1 MSKPAKPKALRVLKQ
16 DRAPLYE
23 AVVNYVRKHKVSFHT
38 PGHKHGQAI
47 PAAFRRFVGE
57 TVFDM
62 DLTLL
67 AEVDSLHEPQTVIRD
82 AQMLAADAYGAD
94 ASFFLVNGSTV
105 GNQAMILSTC
115 QPGDLVLVP
124 RNAHQ
129 SVLAG
134 VLLAGCEPV
143 FLRPEINKDLGL
155 YTNVTVGTVEA
166 ALKRW
171 PQVKAVLI
179 TSPTYHG
186 IAADTA
192 RIAEVVH
199 EHGLP
204 LLIDE
209 AHGPHLKFHDELP
222 LSAMEAGADMAV
234 QSTHKI
240 LSGMTQ
246 SSLLHARSQRIDL
259 GRVRKVLKLLTTTSP
274 SYILMSS
281 IDMARRQ
288 MAMEGKRL
296 IGRALK
302 LARKAREDV
311 NKIEGLHC
319 FGREAIGQGGI
330 YDLDETKLTIAVGGI
345 HATGYEVARE
355 LNKKYGIQVEYADL
369 FSVFLIV
376 SFGNTEQ
383 EIGRLIKGL
392 RNIAAWAKGRKR
404 KRTKT
409 VRWVLPGF
417 SARPA
422 VNPRYAFFAPKETL
436 PLEKAVGRVSAETVS
451 PYPPGIPLIVP
462 GERLDK
468 EAVLAIRS
476 LQAAGCRIQ
485 GPADASLDTI
495 QVVKT
500 RGRGAA
506 KLALAQEGE
515 RHEPEKA

>member
-1 MSKPAKPKALRVLKQ
+1 MTPEKARRPLRQ

-23 AVVNYVRKHKVSFHT
+23 AVVNYVRKHKISFHT

-47 PAAFRRFVGE
+47 PASFRRFVGE

-82 AQMLAADAYGAD
+82 AQRLAAEAYGAD

-115 QPGDLVLVP
+115 QPGDLVLLP

-143 FLRPEINKDLGL
+143 FLKPEVNKDLGL
-155 YTNVTVGTVEA
+155 YTNVTVGTVEQ

-186 IAADTA
+186 IAADTT
-192 RIAEVVH
+192 RLAELVH
-199 EHGLP
+199 ERGLP
-204 LLIDE
+204 LLVDE

-240 LSGMTQ
+240 LAGMTQ
-246 SSLLHARSQRIDL
+246 SSLLHARAERIDL

-288 MAMEGKRL
+288 MALEGKRL
-296 IGRALK
+296 LDRALR
-302 LARKAREDV
+302 LARKAREEI
-311 NKIEGLHC
+311 NKIEGLRC

-330 YDLDETKLTIAVGGI
+330 YDLDETKLTVAVGGLN
-345 HATGYEVARE
+345 ATGYEVARE
-355 LNKKYGIQVEYADL
+355 LNKKHGIQVEYADL

-383 EIGRLIKGL
+383 EIVRLVRSL
-392 RNIAAWAKGRKR
+392 RAIAAWARTRKR
-404 KRTKT
+404 RKVKP
-409 VRWVLPGF
+409 VRWELPGF

-436 PLEKAVGRVSAETVS
+436 PLAQAVGRVSAETIS
-451 PYPPGIPLIVP
+451 PYPPGIPLVVP

-468 EAVLAIRS
+468 EAVRAIRS

-485 GPADASLDTI
+485 GPADPSLETI

-500 RGRGAA
+500 RGRGTAGR
-506 KLALAQEGE
+506 ALNEE
-515 RHEPEKA
+515 SHHEPEKA

>member
-1 MSKPAKPKALRVLKQ
+1 MTPEPKRRPLKQ
-16 DRAPLYE
+16 ERAPLYE
-23 AVVNYVRKHKVSFHT
+23 AVVSYVRKHKVSFHT

-47 PAAFRRFVGE
+47 PAAFRHFVGE

-82 AQMLAADAYGAD
+82 AQQLAAEAYGAD

-105 GNQAMILSTC
+105 GNQTMILSTC
-115 QPGDLVLVP
+115 QPGDLVLIP

-134 VLLAGCEPV
+134 VLLAGCEPI
-143 FLRPEINKDLGL
+143 FMKPEINKDLGL

-171 PQVKAVLI
+171 PKVKAVLI

-192 RIAEVVH
+192 RLAELVH
-199 EHGLP
+199 EHGIP

-240 LSGMTQ
+240 LAGMTQ
-246 SSLLHARSQRIDL
+246 SSLLHAKAGRIDL

-288 MAMEGKRL
+288 MAMDGVKL

-302 LARKAREDV
+302 LARKAREEV
-311 NKIEGLHC
+311 NKIEGFRC
-319 FGREAIGQGGI
+319 FGRESMGSGGV
-330 YDLDETKLTIAVGGI
+330 YDLDETKLTIAVHGMN
-345 HATGYEVARE
+345 ATGYEVAHR
-355 LNKKYGIQVEYADL
+355 LNKGHGIQVEYADL

-376 SFGNTEQ
+376 SFGNTEL
-383 EIGRLIKGL
+383 EINRLIRAL
-392 RNIAAWAKGRKR
+392 RSISLWAKARRVKKRRKP
-404 KRTKT
+404 
-409 VRWVLPGF
+409 VRWELPGF

-422 VNPRYAFFAPKETL
+422 VNPRYAFFAPKETVA
-436 PLEKAVGRVSAETVS
+436 LEKAVGRVSAETIS
-451 PYPPGIPLIVP
+451 PYPPGIPLVVP
-462 GERLDK
+462 GERLDM
-468 EAVLAIRS
+468 EAVRAIRA

-485 GPADASLDTI
+485 GPADASLETL

-500 RGRGAA
+500 RGRAA
-506 KLALAQEGE
+506 ARVRAQQGE
-515 RHEPEKA
+515 DHGTEE

>member
-1 MSKPAKPKALRVLKQ
+1 MSPPKPPKAPRPLKQ
-16 DRAPLYE
+16 ERAPLYE

-47 PAAFRRFVGE
+47 PSAFRRFVGE

-67 AEVDSLHEPQTVIRD
+67 AEVDSLHEPQSVIRD
-82 AQMLAADAYGAD
+82 AQRLAAEAYGAD
-94 ASFFLVNGSTV
+94 HSYFLVNGSTV
-105 GNQAMILSTC
+105 GNQTMILSTC

-143 FLRPEINKDLGL
+143 FMRPETNKDLGL

-171 PQVKAVLI
+171 PQVKAVLV

-192 RIAEVVH
+192 RLAELVH

-204 LLIDE
+204 LLVDE

-240 LSGMTQ
+240 LAGMTQ
-246 SSLLHARSQRIDL
+246 SSLLHAKAGRVDL

-281 IDMARRQ
+281 IDIARRQ
-288 MAMEGKRL
+288 MALDGQKL

-302 LARKAREDV
+302 LARKAREEV
-311 NKIEGLHC
+311 NKIEGLRC
-319 FGREAIGQGGI
+319 FGRECIGQAGI
-330 YDLDETKLTIAVGGI
+330 YDLDETKLTIAVGGL
-345 HATGYEVARE
+345 HVSGYEVARE
-355 LNKKYGIQVEYADL
+355 LNKKHGIQVEYADL

-383 EIGRLIKGL
+383 EIVRLIRAL
-392 RNIAAWAKGRKR
+392 RSIALWARSRKR
-404 KRTKT
+404 RRSKA

-422 VNPRYAFFAPKETL
+422 VNPRYAFFAAKETL

-462 GERLDK
+462 GERLDR
-468 EAVLAIRS
+468 EAVAAIRS

-506 KLALAQEGE
+506 ARALAQEGD
-515 RHEPEKA
+515 RHEPQKA

>member
-1 MSKPAKPKALRVLKQ
+1 MPKPRSIQLNQ
-16 DRAPLYE
+16 SRAPLYE
-23 AVVNYVRKHKVSFHT
+23 AVVSYVRKHKISFHT
-38 PGHKHGQAI
+38 PGHKHGSAI

-82 AQMLAADAYGAD
+82 AQALAAAAYGSD

-105 GNQAMILSTC
+105 GNQTMILSTC

-134 VLLAGCEPV
+134 VLLAGCEPI
-143 FLRPEINKDLGL
+143 FMKPEVHRDLGL

-179 TSPTYHG
+179 SSPTYHG
-186 IAADTA
+186 IAADVA
-192 RIAEVVH
+192 RIAELVH

-204 LLIDE
+204 LLVDE

-222 LSAMEAGADMAV
+222 ASAMESGADMAV

-240 LSGMTQ
+240 LAGMTQ
-246 SSLLHARSQRIDL
+246 ASLLHARAERIDL

-288 MAMEGKRL
+288 MALEGKRL
-296 IGRALK
+296 LGRALK
-302 LARKAREDV
+302 MARRAREEV
-311 NKIEGLHC
+311 NKIEGLRC
-319 FGREAIGQGGI
+319 FGRESIGQAGI
-330 YDLDETKLTIAVGGI
+330 YDLDETKLTIACSGTGM
-345 HATGYEVARE
+345 TGYEVARE
-355 LNKKYGIQVEYADL
+355 LNRKWGIQVEYADL
-369 FSVFLIV
+369 FSVFLIIG
-376 SFGNTEQ
+376 FGNTDQ
-383 EIGRLIKGL
+383 EIKKLVTGL
-392 RNIAAWAKGRKR
+392 QTVALRARSRRKR
-404 KRTKT
+404 RAKP
-409 VRWVLPGF
+409 VRWELPGF

-436 PLEKAVGRVSAETVS
+436 SLEKAVGRVSAETIS
-451 PYPPGIPLIVP
+451 PYPPGIPLVVP

-468 EAVLAIRS
+468 EAVRAIRQ

-485 GPADASLDTI
+485 GPADPTLETL

-500 RGRGAA
+500 RGRQKKG
-506 KLALAQEGE
+506 GE
-515 RHEPEKA
+515 HAPQA

>member
-1 MSKPAKPKALRVLKQ
+1 MIDPTDKARRTRQEK
-16 DRAPLYE
+16 APLYE

-38 PGHKHGQAI
+38 PGHKHGHAI

-82 AQMLAADAYGAD
+82 AQILAAEAYGAD
-94 ASFFLVNGSTV
+94 QSYFLVNGSTA

-143 FLRPEINKDLGL
+143 FMKPETNPELAL

-166 ALKRW
+166 ALKRY

-186 IAADTA
+186 IAADVARTA
-192 RIAEVVH
+192 ELVH

-204 LLIDE
+204 LLVDE

-222 LSAMEAGADMAV
+222 LSALESGADMCV

-240 LSGMTQ
+240 LAGMTQ
-246 SSLLHARSQRIDL
+246 SSLLHVQGDRIDT

-288 MAMEGKRL
+288 MALDGRRL
-296 IGRALK
+296 LGRALK
-302 LARKAREDV
+302 LARKAREEI

-319 FGREAIGQGGI
+319 FGRESIGLAGI
-330 YDLDETKLTIAVGGI
+330 YDLDETKLTIACAGLGS
-345 HATGYEVARE
+345 TGYKVAKE

-376 SFGNTEQ
+376 SFGNTDD
-383 EIGRLIKGL
+383 EIRRLIKGL
-392 RNIAAWAKGRKR
+392 KATAQKLRSKRKR
-404 KRTKT
+404 KTKA
-409 VRWVLPGF
+409 VKSVLPGF

-422 VNPRYAFFAPKETL
+422 VNPRYAFFAPKEVVTAGKGRGPHQRRGDF
-436 PLEKAVGRVSAETVS
+436 PLS
-451 PYPPGIPLIVP
+451 PRHSLIVP
-462 GERLDK
+462 GERIGK
-468 EAVLAIRS
+468 EAVKAIRALMAS
-476 LQAAGCRIQ
+476 GCRIQ
-485 GPADASLDTI
+485 EP
-495 QVVKT
+495 
-500 RGRGAA
+500 GRR
-506 KLALAQEGE
+506 QFRDFEGG
-515 RHEPEKA
+515 

>member
-1 MSKPAKPKALRVLKQ
+1 MDPRDARTLKQ

-23 AVVNYVRKHKVSFHT
+23 AVVSYVRKHKVSFHT
-38 PGHKHGQAI
+38 PGHKHGNAI

-82 AQMLAADAYGAD
+82 AQRLAAEAYGAD

-105 GNQAMILSTC
+105 GNQTMILSTC
-115 QPGDLVLVP
+115 NPGDLVLVP

-143 FLRPEINKDLGL
+143 FMRPETNKELGL
-155 YTNVTVGTVEA
+155 YTNVTLGTVEA

-171 PQVKAVLI
+171 PNVKAVLI

-186 IAADTA
+186 IATDTQ
-192 RIAEVVH
+192 RIAELVH

-240 LSGMTQ
+240 LAGMTQ
-246 SSLLHARSQRIDL
+246 SSLLHAKVGRIDM

-302 LARKAREDV
+302 LARKAREEV
-311 NKIEGLHC
+311 NKIDGLRC
-319 FGREAIGQGGI
+319 FGRESIGQAGI
-330 YDLDETKLTIAVGGI
+330 YDLDETKLTIAVGGLN
-345 HATGYEVARE
+345 ATGYEVARE

-369 FSVFLIV
+369 FSVFLII
-376 SFGNTEQ
+376 SFGNTEH
-383 EIGRLIKGL
+383 EISRLIKGL
-392 RNIAAWAKGRKR
+392 RSISLWARSRKKKR
-404 KRTKT
+404 KKA
-409 VRWVLPGF
+409 VQWVLPGF

-422 VNPRYAFFAPKETL
+422 VNPRYAFFAPKETVT
-436 PLEKAVGRVSAETVS
+436 LEKAVGRVSAETIS
-451 PYPPGIPLIVP
+451 PYPPGIPLVVP
-462 GERLDK
+462 GERLDR
-468 EAVLAIRS
+468 EAVRAIRA

-485 GPADASLDTI
+485 GPEDASLETLR
-495 QVVKT
+495 VVKT

-506 KLALAQEGE
+506 RVMAEPGE
-515 RHEPEKA
+515 DHAEKA

>member
-1 MSKPAKPKALRVLKQ
+1 MTDPVKAQRTRQEK
-16 DRAPLYE
+16 APLYE

-38 PGHKHGQAI
+38 PGHKHGSAI

-67 AEVDSLHEPQTVIRD
+67 AEVDSLHEPQTVIRA
-82 AQMLAADAYGAD
+82 AQILAAEAYGSD
-94 ASFFLVNGSTV
+94 QSYFLVNGSTA

-134 VLLAGCEPV
+134 VLLAGCEPI
-143 FLRPEINKDLGL
+143 FMRPEINKELGL

-171 PQVKAVLI
+171 PQVKAVLV

-186 IAADTA
+186 IAADVA
-192 RIAEVVH
+192 RIAELVH
-199 EHGLP
+199 ERNLP
-204 LLIDE
+204 LLVDE

-222 LSAMEAGADMAV
+222 LSAIESGADMCV

-240 LSGMTQ
+240 LAGMTQ
-246 SSLLHARSQRIDL
+246 SSLLHVRGDRIDT
-259 GRVRKVLKLLTTTSP
+259 GRLRKVLKLLTTTSP

-288 MAMEGKRL
+288 MALDGRRL
-296 IGRALK
+296 LGRALK
-302 LARKAREDV
+302 LARKAREEI
-311 NKIEGLHC
+311 NKIEGLQC
-319 FGREAIGQGGI
+319 FGRECIGQAGI
-330 YDLDETKLTIAVGGI
+330 YDLDETKLTIACAGI
-345 HATGYEVARE
+345 GATGYEVAKE

-376 SFGNTEQ
+376 SFGNTDN
-383 EIGRLIKGL
+383 EIRRLILGL
-392 RNIAAWAKGRKR
+392 RATAQKMRGKR
-404 KRTKT
+404 KKRAKP
-409 VRWVLPGF
+409 VRWELPGF

-422 VNPRYAFFAPKETL
+422 VNPRYAFFAPKEVVS
-436 PLEKAVGRVSAETVS
+436 LEKAVGRVSAETIS
-451 PYPPGIPLIVP
+451 PYPPGIPLVVP

-468 EAVLAIRS
+468 EAVRAIRA

-485 GPADASLDTI
+485 GPEDASLDTLK
-495 QVVKT
+495 VVKT
-500 RGRGAA
+500 RGRGSAIV
-506 KLALAQEGE
+506 KEKGALHAEE
-515 RHEPEKA
+515 T

>member
-1 MSKPAKPKALRVLKQ
+1 MTPEKPSRRRLKQ

-47 PAAFRRFVGE
+47 PAAFRHFVGE

-67 AEVDSLHEPQTVIRD
+67 AEVDSLHEPTTVIRD
-82 AQMLAADAYGAD
+82 AQILAAEAYGAD

-115 QPGDLVLVP
+115 QPGDLVLIP

-143 FLRPEINKDLGL
+143 FMRPETNKELGL
-155 YTNVTVGTVEA
+155 YTNVTTGTVEA

-171 PQVKAVLI
+171 PQVKAVLV

-192 RIAEVVH
+192 RIAELVH
-199 EHGLP
+199 ERGLP

-222 LSAMEAGADMAV
+222 LSAMEAGADMCV

-240 LSGMTQ
+240 LAGMTQ
-246 SSLLHARSQRIDL
+246 SSLLHANARRIDL

-274 SYILMSS
+274 GYILMSS

-288 MAMEGKRL
+288 MALEGKKL
-296 IGRALK
+296 LGRALK
-302 LARKAREDV
+302 LARRAREDV
-311 NKIEGLHC
+311 NKIEGLQC
-319 FGREAIGQGGI
+319 FGREAMGQGGI
-330 YDLDETKLTIAVGGI
+330 YDLDETKLTIAVGGLNV
-345 HATGYEVARE
+345 TGYEVANR
-355 LNKKYGIQVEYADL
+355 LNKLSGIQVEYADL

-376 SFGNTEQ
+376 GFGNTEH
-383 EIGRLIKGL
+383 EIHRLGRALKS
-392 RNIAAWAKGRKR
+392 IAVWARARRSKAKRRKI
-404 KRTKT
+404 
-409 VRWVLPGF
+409 VRWELPGF

-422 VNPRYAFFAPKETL
+422 VNPRYAFFAPKETV
-436 PLEKAVGRVSAETVS
+436 PLEKAVGRVSAETIS
-451 PYPPGIPLIVP
+451 PYPPGIPLVVP

-468 EAVLAIRS
+468 EAVRAIRS

-485 GPADASLDTI
+485 GPADASLETL
-495 QVVKT
+495 QVVRT

-506 KLALAQEGE
+506 KVRALEGGG
-515 RHEPEKA
+515 HEPEKA

>member
-1 MSKPAKPKALRVLKQ
+1 MPKPKPDISDPLKAQ
-16 DRAPLYE
+16 RIRQEKAPLYE

-38 PGHKHGQAI
+38 PGHKHGSAI

-82 AQMLAADAYGAD
+82 AQILAAEAYGAD
-94 ASFFLVNGSTV
+94 QSYFLVNGSTA
-105 GNQAMILSTC
+105 GNQTMILSTC

-134 VLLAGCEPV
+134 VLLAGCEPI
-143 FLRPEINKDLGL
+143 FMRPEVNKELGL

-171 PQVKAVLI
+171 PHVKAVLI
-179 TSPTYHG
+179 TTPTYHG
-186 IAADTA
+186 IATDTA

-204 LLIDE
+204 LLVDE

-222 LSAMEAGADMAV
+222 LSAIESGADMCV

-240 LSGMTQ
+240 LAGMTQ
-246 SSLLHARSQRIDL
+246 SSLLHVRGDRIDK
-259 GRVRKVLKLLTTTSP
+259 GRVRKVFKLLTTTSP

-288 MAMEGKRL
+288 MALDGRRL
-296 IGRALK
+296 LGRALK
-302 LARKAREDV
+302 LARKAREEV
-311 NKIEGLHC
+311 NKIEGLVC
-319 FGREAIGQGGI
+319 FGRECIGQAGI
-330 YDLDETKLTIAVGGI
+330 YDLDETKLTIACEGVG
-345 HATGYEVARE
+345 ATGYEVAKE

-376 SFGNTEQ
+376 SFGNTDN
-383 EIGRLIKGL
+383 EIRRLVLGL
-392 RNIAAWAKGRKR
+392 RAIAQRMRSRRKR
-404 KRTKT
+404 RVKP
-409 VRWVLPGF
+409 VRWELPGF

-422 VNPRYAFFAPKETL
+422 VNPRYAFFAPKEVVT
-436 PLEKAVGRVSAETVS
+436 LEKAIGRVSAETIS
-451 PYPPGIPLIVP
+451 PYPPGIPLVVP
-462 GERLDK
+462 GERLDR
-468 EAVLAIRS
+468 EAVRAIRA

-485 GPADASLDTI
+485 GPEDATLETLK
-495 QVVKT
+495 VVKT
-500 RGRGAA
+500 RGRAAAVTKKGAIHA
-506 KLALAQEGE
+506 EEA
-515 RHEPEKA
+515 

>member
-1 MSKPAKPKALRVLKQ
+1 MSTEKAKRPLRQ

-23 AVVNYVRKHKVSFHT
+23 AVVSYVRKHKVSFHT

-67 AEVDSLHEPQTVIRD
+67 AEVDSLHEPTSVIRD
-82 AQMLAADAYGAD
+82 AQQLAADAYGAD

-143 FLRPEINKDLGL
+143 FMRPEINKDLGL
-155 YTNVTVGTVEA
+155 YSNVTVGTVEV

-171 PQVKAVLI
+171 PQVKAVLV
-179 TSPTYHG
+179 TSPTYNG

-192 RIAEVVH
+192 RLAEIVH

-209 AHGPHLKFHDELP
+209 AHGPHLKFHDDLP

-240 LSGMTQ
+240 LAGMTQ
-246 SSLLHARSQRIDL
+246 SSLLHAKRGRIDL

-288 MAMEGKRL
+288 MAMDGTKL
-296 IGRALK
+296 LGRALK

-311 NKIEGLHC
+311 NKIEGLTC
-319 FGREAIGQGGI
+319 FGRESVGSGGI
-330 YDLDETKLTIAVGGI
+330 YDLDETKLTIAVGGLN
-345 HATGYEVARE
+345 ATGYEVARE

-383 EIGRLIKGL
+383 EIVRLTRAL
-392 RNIAAWAKGRKR
+392 RNIAAWARTRKGRR
-404 KRTKT
+404 KKP

-436 PLEKAVGRVSAETVS
+436 ALEKAVGRVSAETLS

-468 EAVLAIRS
+468 EAVKAIRS

-506 KLALAQEGE
+506 ARALAQEGE